1 MLNIIGGIDSAD
13 NGYISI
19 WISFYVLP
27 SIYPKMFIMGMGVY
41 AVIAL
46 LQFMKIKKVPMDE
59 ALKNVE

>member
-1 MLNIIGGIDSAD
+1 MDIILCSA
-13 NGYISI
+13 
-19 WISFYVLP
+19 
-27 SIYPKMFIMGMGVY
+27 IYLPKMFIMGMGVY